1 MKISEDAEK
10 LINILSDNG
19 CKAYAVGGCVRDY
32 LLGKPEKDID
42 ITTSAK
48 PETVEEILKQNNIKV
63 IETGLQHGTVTA
75 VLNGENYEI
84 TTFRKDGEY
93 KDNRRPESVSFVD
106 DVKEDLS
113 RRDFTINA
121 MAYNHKEGI
130 VDLFGGK
137 KDIDNKVIRAVGNAD
152 LRFKEDALRIMR
164 ALRFSA
170 TLCFDI
176 EESTK
181 KAIFDNM
188 YLLDNIAKERIFTEL
203 KRLLAGD
210 NASGGIPVDAVH
222 NARAQNTVDP
232 GQPVL
237 AVEQQSI
244 DKRPAIMPRCG
255 MNHHS
260 FRFVHHDHIAVLI
273 EDIQRNILGNHIR
286 LYRLRQR
293 KFHRLICP
301 HAIAAPNRD
310 TVHQHMLILYQFL
323 YKRARQRIDKH
334 RKTLI
339 DPFILQLFRYLKA
352 KTLHPRSSVT

>member
-48 PETVEEILKQNNIKV
+48 PETVEEILKQNNIRV
-63 IETGLQHGTVTA
+63 VETGLQHGTVTA
-75 VLNGENYEI
+75 VLNGVPYEI
-84 TTFRKDGEY
+84 TTFRRDGEY

-181 KAIFDNM
+181 KQFLIICIFLIILQRNGFLQSLKSFLQAITLCRCLM
-188 YLLDNIAKERIFTEL
+188 PI
-203 KRLLAGD
+203 KRL
-210 NASGGIPVDAVH
+210 
-222 NARAQNTVDP
+222 
-232 GQPVL
+232 
-237 AVEQQSI
+237 
-244 DKRPAIMPRCG
+244 
-255 MNHHS
+255 
-260 FRFVHHDHIAVLI
+260 
-273 EDIQRNILGNHIR
+273 
-286 LYRLRQR
+286 
-293 KFHRLICP
+293 
-301 HAIAAPNRD
+301 
-310 TVHQHMLILYQFL
+310 
-323 YKRARQRIDKH
+323 
-334 RKTLI
+334 
-339 DPFILQLFRYLKA
+339 
-352 KTLHPRSSVT
+352 